1 MKKMYKLFA
10 LLLALSMA
18 LTLLAACGGGQSSS
32 SQSQSGSSSSSTPA
46 GSSSAASG
54 SSTTAQEPLHF
65 TYLRGVWGPA
75 TYTPDGEYARY
86 LRENANVD
94 IEVQIIPII
103 EYDAKVKTIVGSGS
117 LPDMLMA
124 SGPVDPYW
132 KDLENQGAFTPLEE
146 YLETYPALKELA
158 DDSIWEMLR
167 NSDGHI
173 YFLPRTL
180 VAETPFMLYYR
191 KDVFD
196 ALGIEEPTTIAELE
210 TALETIQKER
220 PDMTPMAVGNGGTA
234 WMGKDLATAF
244 GATIGGWVPD
254 GNGNIVP
261 DYLDPKTLDYV
272 FWLQDMKARGLL
284 DADAEVNPDF
294 SAGQQKF
301 KTGTAAV
308 LVENANLFADIFSN
322 LMTNIPEAELSFI
335 SPLVG
340 PNGDQGGTNVYFPM
354 DRGYYIAATA
364 QNVDRMME
372 YLNWTLT
379 DGTEFR
385 LYGIEGKTYTR
396 GANGEIQ
403 LIPENEQEPGY
414 ESSQKEPLLFANRPE
429 EDFNWENYERSFASV
444 GADDYL
450 DLFKQTWAEHCANK
464 YYTYKNP
471 TVFSETNNE
480 IGAQLSE
487 SYLTAYWT
495 AGIITNPAITREEF
509 EKVVQEYLEAGG
521 QTIIDEFNAG
531 QPDKS
536 KPTY

>member
-1 MKKMYKLFA
+1 MVLTMKKMHKLFA
-10 LLLALSMA
+10 LLLAGMMA
-18 LTLLAACGGGQSSS
+18 LTLLSGCGGDV
-32 SQSQSGSSSSSTPA
+32 SQPA
-46 GSSSAASG
+46 SAPAASSG
-54 SSTTAQEPLHF
+54 AQDTQNAEPLHF

-75 TYTPDGEYARY
+75 TYTPDGYYAEY

-94 IEVQIIPII
+94 IEVQIIPIV
-103 EYDAKVKTIVGSGS
+103 EYDAKVKTIVASGS

-146 YLETYPALKELA
+146 YLEKYPALKELA

-167 NSDGHI
+167 NEDGHI

-180 VAETPFMLYYR
+180 VAETPFMIYYR
-191 KDVFD
+191 QDYFEE
-196 ALGIEEPTTIAELE
+196 LGIEEPTTVAELE
-210 TALETIQKER
+210 AALEKIKAEM
-220 PDMTPMAVGNGGTA
+220 PDVTPMAVGNGGTA

-244 GATIGGWVPD
+244 GATIGGWVPAED
-254 GNGNIVP
+254 GSIVP

-301 KTGTAAV
+301 KIGTAAV
-308 LVENANLFADIFSN
+308 LLENANLFADIYSN
-322 LMTNIPEAELSFI
+322 LTANDPDAKIGFI
-335 SPLVG
+335 SPLTG
-340 PNGDQGGTNVYFPM
+340 PNGDKGGTNVYLPM

-364 QNVDRMME
+364 ENVDRMME

-379 DGTEFR
+379 EGTDFR

-396 GANGEIQ
+396 EADGTIK
-403 LIPENEQEPGY
+403 LIPESEQEPGY

-444 GADDYL
+444 GAEDYL
-450 DLFKQTWAEHCANK
+450 ELFKQTWDEHCANK

-480 IGAQLSE
+480 IGAQLAE
-487 SYLTAYWT
+487 SYLNAYWT

-509 EKVVQEYLEAGG
+509 EGVVQEYLAAGG
-521 QTIIDEFNAG
+521 QTIIDEFNEG